1 MRILHSN
8 SAGELK
14 VTIPAPK
21 YMQHLRDTANREV
34 TDAEIMAHIAAKDV
48 PNGRAFEVVE
58 DSDVPSDRTF
68 RNAWEHDT
76 SAAPEKVK
84 TNMDKAKLIAHD
96 MRRADRDEAFRPLD
110 VQATIPAQASAAETA
125 RQAIRDADAVKQ
137 LDIDAATDEEALKA
151 LVA

>member
-8 SAGELK
+8 GDGGLA

-21 YMQHLRDTANREV
+21 YMQHLRVTANREV
-34 TDAEIMAHIAAKDV
+34 TDAEIMAHIAQKDL

-84 TNMDKAKLIAHD
+84 TNIVKAKLIAHD
-96 MRRADRDEAFRPLD
+96 MRRAARTEAFKPLD
-110 VQATIPAQASAAETA
+110 VQATIPAQAEAAEIA
-125 RQAIRDADAVKQ
+125 RQAIRDADAILQ
-137 LDIDAATDEEALKA
+137 SNIDAASSEVTLKS
-151 LVA
+151 LVI